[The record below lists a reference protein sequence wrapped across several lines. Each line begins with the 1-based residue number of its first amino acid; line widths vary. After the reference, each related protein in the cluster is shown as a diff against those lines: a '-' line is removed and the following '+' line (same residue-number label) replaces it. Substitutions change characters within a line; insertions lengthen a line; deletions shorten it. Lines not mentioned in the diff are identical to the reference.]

1 MHYVRTLYQVRENW
15 VPEEGPK
22 ASPPPPPKKKT
33 THQPTGPPAEQPGGD
48 ETID

>member
-22 ASPPPPPKKKT
+22 ASPPPPKKKT